1 LTTEA
6 KNALAAE
13 GYDPQFGARP
23 LKRVIQHRL
32 ENAMAT
38 RILTGEFEPGDTVV
52 VGYQGK
58 SFTFER
64 RPGTFTET
72 RGKKPAK
79 GEVIDAE
86 VVEG

>member
-1 LTTEA
+1 
-6 KNALAAE
+6 
-13 GYDPQFGARP
+13 
-23 LKRVIQHRL
+23 
-32 ENAMAT
+32 MAT

-64 RPGTFTET
+64 RPGTFTEE
-72 RGKKPAK
+72 RGAKKPK